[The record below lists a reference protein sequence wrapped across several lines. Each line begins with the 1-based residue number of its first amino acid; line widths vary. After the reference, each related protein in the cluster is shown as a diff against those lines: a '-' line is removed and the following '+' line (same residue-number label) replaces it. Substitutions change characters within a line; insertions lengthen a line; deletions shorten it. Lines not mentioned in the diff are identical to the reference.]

1 MHEVARGPHDGP
13 ESPGAGAEDGGELDL
28 DGRADGA
35 GAEVGSESARL
46 ARVRAGPRGGDEPAR
61 PQVKLYI
68 EGRYRKLVRDL
79 PQTVFFCPECKGHPR
94 RRRKC
99 ERCEGFGKL
108 TRDSVQELVAWVA
121 GGFYK
126 TRKQKFHG
134 AGREDVDVRMLGE
147 GRPFVLELVNPKE
160 LQVDLAEVEAEINRR
175 NAGRLEVR
183 GLHHADKSRVRFLKE
198 TPHSKEY
205 GVLVALEAP
214 VDDARLQAL
223 VGPRRTIVQQTP
235 ARVAHRRADKARER
249 WIEITSVERREE
261 LLVHV
266 VMRTEHG
273 TYVKEAVN
281 GEGGATRPSLTE
293 LLGVP
298 CRCAELDVLAILD
311 FDAPAPPAGPREEAF
326 GAGL

>member
-1 MHEVARGPHDGP
+1 MHADARGPDDAA
-13 ESPGAGAEDGGELDL
+13 EPGKGAEEGGELEL
-28 DGRADGA
+28 EGRAD
-35 GAEVGSESARL
+35 ESAADPSRA
-46 ARVRAGPRGGDEPAR
+46 ARRAGPRGGGEPRR
-61 PQVKLYI
+61 PEVKLYI

-134 AGREDVDVRMLGE
+134 AGREDVDVRMLGA
-147 GRPFVLELVNPKE
+147 GRPFVLELVNPKV
-160 LQVDLAEVEAEINRR
+160 LDVDLAEVEGEINRR

-214 VDDARLQAL
+214 VDDARLAAL
-223 VGPRRTIVQQTP
+223 VGPRRAIVQQTP

-249 WIEITSVERREE
+249 WIEITSVERRSE
-261 LLVHV
+261 LVVHV

-281 GEGGATRPSLTE
+281 GEGGATRPSLAE

-298 CRCAELDVLAILD
+298 CRCAELDVLEILD
-311 FDAPAPPAGPREEAF
+311 FDVPAPDAKPREEPF